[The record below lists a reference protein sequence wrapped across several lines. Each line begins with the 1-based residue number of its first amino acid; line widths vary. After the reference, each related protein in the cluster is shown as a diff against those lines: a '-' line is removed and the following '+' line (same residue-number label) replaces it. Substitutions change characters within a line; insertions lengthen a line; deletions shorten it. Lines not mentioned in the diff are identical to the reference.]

1 MNFKSLNFVV
11 FAQILQVSNGFTS
24 FEEFKI
30 DFNESNEALVKNFWY
45 STGKV

>member
-1 MNFKSLNFVV
+1 MVL
-11 FAQILQVSNGFTS
+11 AQILQMSNAFTS

-30 DFNESNEALVKNFWY
+30 DFNELKEALVKNFWY